1 MPETLSG
8 QGETDEYLSYG
19 FAGCGAATVGCLPER
34 RDYPSV
40 LDKLATYHAWLC
52 AGGGACALCCN
63 IESSDPVTPRKIRL
77 SHCGPAT
84 RIA

>member
-1 MPETLSG
+1 MPVTLSG
-8 QGETDEYLSYG
+8 QGEAEEYLSYD
-19 FAGCGAATVGCLPER
+19 FAGSGAATAGCLPER

-63 IESSDPVTPRKIRL
+63 IESSDP
-77 SHCGPAT
+77 
-84 RIA
+84 

>member
-1 MPETLSG
+1 MPDTFSG

-19 FAGCGAATVGCLPER
+19 LAGCIAATAGRLSER
-34 RDYPSV
+34 RDNPSV

-63 IESSDPVTPRKIRL
+63 IESSDQVAPRAVRL